1 MALPSTTLPA
11 AALLVGALTATG
23 LGLLPIA
30 GLSLPRL
37 ATPAV
42 TPVAVPPSPPPPVP
56 VECKL
61 PMAVFGPSRATAAHP
76 AVTVEAA
83 LGHATF
89 IRSTDATG
97 GVAWVRVAEASASE
111 TRPPVD
117 LALVIDTS
125 GSMAEAMP
133 LLKRAALGLVER
145 LGPDDRLVL
154 VEYSTDSTVL
164 FQGPLTGDAPAQL
177 ERLIG
182 RLVPRGGTNIE
193 AGLRSGQQALLELP
207 TVSTRPDVRARR
219 LVLMTDGRA
228 TAGATAPRDLLALVT
243 AGRGRSIPASCVGL
257 GLDYAEDLLSGLAD
271 AGGGAFHH
279 VASGEGLP
287 AVYEAELRGLRG
299 LALRDARL
307 VLESIDGRSPP
318 EVASW
323 ASRLEGTTRV
333 VPLGDLAHSQTV
345 KVVFRAAPLLG
356 EEGVRVARVRLE
368 ATTLAGVPVSL
379 ALPEL
384 GAPVAANHE
393 EFAASGHADALAA
406 IRDAEVAARLEAAR
420 EASTRGDSG
429 EARRQVQAARAAAG
443 RANIAVAA
451 PSGETRSL
459 DLEQLEQ
466 DLAEPTDSARGR
478 AAQKAGAEAA
488 RAAAR

>member
-1 MALPSTTLPA
+1 MALPATTLPA

-30 GLSLPRL
+30 GLSLPRREPTRPTQPLPPTPL
-37 ATPAV
+37 A
-42 TPVAVPPSPPPPVP
+42 
-56 VECKL
+56 CKL
-61 PMAVFGPSRATAAHP
+61 PAAIVGPSRATASHP

-83 LGHATF
+83 LAHATF
-89 IRSTDATG
+89 LRSTDARTG
-97 GVAWVRVAEASASE
+97 GVAWVRVAEQAASE
-111 TRPPVD
+111 ARPPVD

-145 LGPDDRLVL
+145 LGPEDRLVL

-164 FQGPLTGDAPAQL
+164 FQGPVAGDAPAQL

-193 AGLRSGQQALLELP
+193 AGLRSGQEALLALP
-207 TVSTRPDVRARR
+207 GTSGARARR

-228 TAGATAPRDLLALVT
+228 TAGATAPRDLLGVVT

-257 GLDYAEDLLSGLAD
+257 GLDYAEDLLSTLAD

-307 VLESIDGRSPP
+307 VIEPVVGGAAP

-323 ASRLEGTTRV
+323 SSRLEGATRV
-333 VPLGDLAHSQTV
+333 VPLGDLAHGQAV
-345 KVVFRAAPLLG
+345 KVVFRAAPVADG
-356 EEGVRVARVRLE
+356 EGVRVARVRLE
-368 ATTLAGVPVSL
+368 ATTLDGAPVSL

-384 GAPVAANHE
+384 GATVAKDPE
-393 EFAASGHADALAA
+393 ELAASGHQDALAA

-420 EASTRGDSG
+420 EASTRGDAG

-443 RANIAVAA
+443 APSIAVAA

-488 RAAAR
+488 RAAGR

>member
-30 GLSLPRL
+30 GLSLPRR
-37 ATPAV
+37 T
-42 TPVAVPPSPPPPVP
+42 TPVATPVATPPQPAPTPRELPAPV
-56 VECKL
+56 L
-61 PMAVFGPSRATAAHP
+61 GPSRATASHP

-89 IRSTDATG
+89 LGSTDPRTG
-97 GVAWVRVAEASASE
+97 GVAWVRVAESGAAES
-111 TRPPVD
+111 RPPVD

-125 GSMAEAMP
+125 GSMAQAMA

-145 LGPDDRLVL
+145 LGPEDRLVL

-164 FQGPLTGDAPAQL
+164 FQGPLAGDAPAQL

-193 AGLRSGQQALLELP
+193 AGLRAGQQALLALP
-207 TVSTRPDVRARR
+207 AAESFRARR

-243 AGRGRSIPASCVGL
+243 DGRGRSIPASCVGL
-257 GLDYAEDLLSGLAD
+257 GLDYAEDLLSTLAD

-307 VLESIDGRSPP
+307 VIESADGMSAP

-323 ASRLEGTTRV
+323 ASRLEGATRI
-333 VPLGDLAHSQTV
+333 VPLGDLAHGQAV
-345 KVVFRAAPLLG
+345 KVVFRAAPLPG
-356 EEGVRVARVRLE
+356 PEGVRVARVRLE
-368 ATTLAGVPVSL
+368 ATTRDGKPVRL

-384 GAPVAANHE
+384 GAPVAKDPEA
-393 EFAASGHADALAA
+393 FAASGHPDALAA

-443 RANIAVAA
+443 ARSIAVAA

-459 DLEQLEQ
+459 DLDALEH

>member
-1 MALPSTTLPA
+1 MALPPTTLPA

-30 GLSLPRL
+30 GLSLPRR
-37 ATPAV
+37 ATPVVA
-42 TPVAVPPSPPPPVP
+42 PVAPPPPPVP

-61 PMAVFGPSRATAAHP
+61 PAAIFGPARATASHP

-89 IRSTDATG
+89 LRSTDATTG
-97 GVAWVRVAEASASE
+97 GVAWVRVAEAGASE
-111 TRPPVD
+111 ARPPVD

-193 AGLRSGQQALLELP
+193 AGLRSGQQALLALR
-207 TVSTRPDVRARR
+207 TVSTRASLRARR

-228 TAGATAPRDLLALVT
+228 TAGATAPRDLLGLVT
-243 AGRGRSIPASCVGL
+243 AGRGSSIPASCVGL

-307 VLESIDGRSPP
+307 VLESVDGRTVP

-323 ASRLEGTTRV
+323 SSRLEGTTRV
-333 VPLGDLAHSQTV
+333 VPLGDLAHGQAV
-345 KVVFRAAPLLG
+345 KVVFRAAPAFG
-356 EEGVRVARVRLE
+356 GDGVRLVRVRLE
-368 ATTLAGVPVSL
+368 ATTLAGTPVSL
-379 ALPEL
+379 TLPEL
-384 GAPVAANHE
+384 GAPFANDPAE
-393 EFAASGHADALAA
+393 YAASAHADAIGA

-420 EASTRGDSG
+420 EASTRGDPG
-429 EARRQVQAARAAAG
+429 EARRQVQAARDAAG
-443 RANIAVAA
+443 APSIAVAA
-451 PSGETRSL
+451 PSGETRTL
-459 DLEQLEQ
+459 DFERLEQ
-466 DLAEPTDSARGR
+466 DLAAPADSALGR